1 MYENQEKMLG
11 DDKVNTTEEERNSQ
25 AVNVIHDDIGKKRRI
40 QTTELPEGR
49 SYNLC
54 FMI

>member
-1 MYENQEKMLG
+1 MLG
-11 DDKVNTTEEERNSQ
+11 DDKVNGTESESKTQ
-25 AVNVIHDDIGKKRRI
+25 AVNVTHDDIGKRKRI

>member
-1 MYENQEKMLG
+1 MQENTEKMLG
-11 DDKVNTTEEERNSQ
+11 DDKVNSTEYERNSQ
-25 AVNVIHDDIGKKRRI
+25 AVNVTHDDIGKRKRI
-40 QTTELPEGR
+40 QTTELPAGR